1 MIEPRP
7 ARLLIV
13 AAQKGGAGK
22 TTLARNLAVAASEA
36 GTPAALL
43 DLDPQGSLTAWWN
56 RRGKEAPPLVTGRA
70 ADLPRLLETLGE
82 AGVELLIADTP
93 PAASAWIGEA
103 LRLADLVLVPCR
115 PSPDDLDALGPTL
128 ELLDAAGRP
137 FVFVLAQAK
146 PKTRLALEAVPAL
159 AQHGRVAPVV
169 VHDRIAFAQAS
180 IAGAGVTEHEPEGS
194 AAAEV
199 RALLKYV
206 LTQLRKKGR

>member
-1 MIEPRP
+1 MT
-7 ARLLIV
+7 RLLIV

-22 TTLARNLAVAASEA
+22 TTLARNLAVAAGEA

-56 RRGKEAPPLVTGRA
+56 RRAKDTPPLVTGRA
-70 ADLPRLLETLGE
+70 GDLPRLLETLGE

-93 PAASAWIGEA
+93 PAASAWIGAA

-128 ELLDAAGRP
+128 ELLEAAGRP
-137 FVFVLAQAK
+137 FVFVLTQAK

-159 AQHGRVAPVV
+159 AQHGRVAPIV

-180 IAGAGVTEHEPEGS
+180 ITGAGVTEHEPEGL

-199 RALLKYV
+199 RSLLKYV

>member
-1 MIEPRP
+1 MTSPRP
-7 ARLLIV
+7 ARLIVV

-22 TTLARNLAVAASEA
+22 TTLARNLAVAAD
-36 GTPAALL
+36 AALI

-56 RRGKEAPPLVTGRA
+56 RRGRETPSLVTGQA
-70 ADLPRLLETLGE
+70 ADLPRLLEALGS

-93 PAASAWIGEA
+93 PAAAAWIGDA
-103 LRLADLVLVPCR
+103 LRLADMVLVPCR

-128 ELLDAAGRP
+128 ELLEDARAP
-137 FVFVLAQAK
+137 FLFVLTQAK

-169 VHDRIAFAQAS
+169 VHDRVAFAAAS
-180 IAGAGVTEHEPEGS
+180 IAGEGVTEHEPEGS

>member
-1 MIEPRP
+1 MT
-7 ARLLIV
+7 RLIVV

-22 TTLARNLAVAASEA
+22 TTLARNLAVAAVEA
-36 GTPAALL
+36 GTSAALL

-56 RRGKEAPPLVTGRA
+56 RRGRETPPLVAGGA
-70 ADLPRLLETLGE
+70 SDLPRLLDTLGA

-93 PAASAWIGEA
+93 PAAAAWIGSA

-128 ELLDAAGRP
+128 ELLEAAGRP
-137 FVFVLAQAK
+137 FVFVLTQAK

-169 VHDRIAFAQAS
+169 VHDRVAFAQAS
-180 IAGAGVTEHEPEGS
+180 IAGAGVTEHESEGP
-194 AAAEV
+194 AAVEV